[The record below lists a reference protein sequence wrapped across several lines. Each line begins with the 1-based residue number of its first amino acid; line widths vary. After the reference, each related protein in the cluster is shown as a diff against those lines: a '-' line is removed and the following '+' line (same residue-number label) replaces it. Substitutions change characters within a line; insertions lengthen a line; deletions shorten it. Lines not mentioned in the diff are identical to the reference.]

1 MVIITAT
8 LLPLTEIG
16 LGLMLILKL
25 QQQTALRITV
35 LLFLVFFLFA
45 VYGTAIGIN
54 EDCGCFGSVLRS
66 EFGITMILRNILL
79 TASALWLVFE
89 NKKFASAGQKTKQ

>member
-1 MVIITAT
+1 
-8 LLPLTEIG
+8 
-16 LGLMLILKL
+16 
-25 QQQTALRITV
+25 
-35 LLFLVFFLFA
+35 
-45 VYGTAIGIN
+45 
-54 EDCGCFGSVLRS
+54 S

>member
-1 MVIITAT
+1 
-8 LLPLTEIG
+8 
-16 LGLMLILKL
+16 
-25 QQQTALRITV
+25 
-35 LLFLVFFLFA
+35 
-45 VYGTAIGIN
+45 N

-89 NKKFASAGQKTKQ
+89 NKKFASAGQ